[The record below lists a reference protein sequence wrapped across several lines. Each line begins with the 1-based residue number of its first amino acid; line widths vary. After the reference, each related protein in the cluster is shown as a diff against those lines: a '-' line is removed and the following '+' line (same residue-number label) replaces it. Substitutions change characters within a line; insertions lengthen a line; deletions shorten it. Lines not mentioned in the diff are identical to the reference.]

1 MYKHSN
7 MNYALAKEIYGVTP
21 WYVDAHSLPG
31 LLGIIENVN
40 TLEVPDVQYNTPFL
54 LGVNSKVPTNKDL
67 KIVDR
72 PYGSAWWPGQL
83 DSREDF
89 DAIAV
94 VKIDG
99 PITLNGG
106 ASSMGMKQVSALMNK
121 MAADDRVKAFIILAN
136 SGGGASAAVQVMSDT
151 INEIK
156 AEKPVFG
163 CIEKGGMAASACFG
177 ILSACD
183 KIYSESP
190 LNIVGSA
197 GTMIQF
203 KGREANTEDPDG
215 NKHIRLYA
223 SKSTRKNEALEQALN
238 NDNYKLLID
247 GLLDPVNESFLNL
260 IESNRPVLKGTDY
273 DDGHTV
279 FSKDAVGSFIDGI
292 KSFDEVVEELSSG
305 ENFTRKGSTFNN
317 LNNNQMTKAELKS
330 KHPELYNEIYN
341 EGVSAESDRCG
352 AWLAHVDT
360 DSKAVLEG
368 INSGKAISSKQ
379 TQEFIVKQASQ
390 AQLKALAEDSPES
403 IATAAAGGGKK
414 PGEGAEEEIDAF
426 YAGIDSKLNLKKS

>member
-1 MYKHSN
+1 

-31 LLGIIENVN
+31 LLSIIENVQA
-40 TLEVPDVQYNTPFL
+40 LEVPDVQYNTPFL
-54 LGVNSKVPTNKDL
+54 LGINSTVPKNKDV
-67 KIVDR
+67 KVVDR

-83 DSREDF
+83 DNRDDF
-89 DAIAV
+89 DAIGV
-94 VKIDG
+94 IKLDG

-106 ASSMGMKQVSALMNK
+106 LSSMGMKQVSALMYK

-156 AEKPVFG
+156 VDKPVFG
-163 CIEKGGMAASACFG
+163 CIEKGGMAASACYG
-177 ILSACD
+177 ILSACN

-223 SKSTRKNEALEQALN
+223 SKSTRKNEAFEQALN

-247 GLLDPVNESFLNL
+247 NLLDPVNEAFLDL
-260 IESNRPVLKGTDY
+260 IENNRPVLKGTDY

-279 FSKDAVGSFIDGI
+279 FSKDAVGSFIDGL
-292 KSFDEVVEELSSG
+292 KSFDEVVEEIKSG
-305 ENFTRKGSTFNN
+305 ENFAQKGSTFNN
-317 LNNNQMTKAELKS
+317 LNNNQMTKSELKS

-341 EGVSAESDRCG
+341 AGVAAESDRCG
-352 AWLAHVDT
+352 AWLAHINT

-368 INSGKAISSKQ
+368 IESGKAITSKQ
-379 TQEFIVKQASQ
+379 TQELIVKQASQ
-390 AQLKALAEDSPES
+390 AQLANLEGDSPTTV
-403 IATAAAGGGKK
+403 ATAAAGEGKK
-414 PGEGAEEEIDAF
+414 PGEGADSEVDAF
-426 YAGIDSKLNLKKS
+426 YAGVDSKLNLKKS